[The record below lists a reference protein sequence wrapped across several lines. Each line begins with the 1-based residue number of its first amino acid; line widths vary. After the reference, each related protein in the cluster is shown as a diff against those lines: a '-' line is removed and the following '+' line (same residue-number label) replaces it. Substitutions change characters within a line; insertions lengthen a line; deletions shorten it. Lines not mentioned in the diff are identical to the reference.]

1 MSQLITC
8 QDLKKSFGAHTLFS
22 DLALSV
28 HEGDRVG
35 LIGPNG
41 SGKSTLLKIL
51 TERESLDSGTIF
63 RRKHIRTVYLGQEDI
78 FDEDKTLEE
87 VLAEVIDDDKDEIH
101 RYNRVHRALGQAEF
115 KDPDQKAG
123 SLSGGWKKRLAIARA
138 LVQEPDILLLDEP
151 TNHLDIGAILW
162 LEKILLSASFSFILV
177 SHDRTFL
184 ENVTNRIVELNRC
197 YPTGCLSIKGNY
209 SHFLEKRV
217 EFLDQQLVMESSLA
231 NKVRREVEWLRRG
244 PKARTTKARFR
255 IDEAHRLQ
263 SELGQVRGRNRA
275 EQQVR
280 IGFDSTGRKTKKL
293 LTIVGV
299 SKAIDGRKLFAD
311 LSFVLGPGVCLGM
324 VGENGCGKST
334 LMHLIHGDVSP
345 DQGSVAKVD
354 GVRIVLFDQKREQ
367 LDQDVILRTALSPD
381 GDSVIYQGRSVH
393 VVTWAKRFL
402 FEPDQL
408 EMPVSRL
415 SGGEQARILIAN
427 LMRQPADILLLDE
440 PTNDLDISS
449 IQVLEESL
457 LDFEGAVVLV
467 SHDRSFLDNL
477 TNTIIGFDGHGGTS
491 LYADCHQWL
500 ASFSPEKK
508 NVKKKKGKVK
518 PAPKK
523 TKKLTYKERLE
534 LEAMEETILTAE
546 EDLDACKLKVEDP
559 EITSNP
565 AELVT
570 WCNRLQESQG
580 KVDSLYSRWDDLE
593 KRNEE

>member
-8 QDLKKSFGAHTLFS
+8 QELNKSFGAHTLFS

-28 HEGDRVG
+28 HDDDRVG

-41 SGKSTLLKIL
+41 SGKSTLLRIL
-51 TERESLDSGTIF
+51 AEKESLDSGTIF
-63 RRKHIRTVYLGQEDI
+63 RRKQVRTVYLGQEDI
-78 FDEDKTLEE
+78 FDDNKTLEE
-87 VLAEVIDDDKDEIH
+87 TLEEVIGDDTDEIH
-101 RYNRVHRALGQAEF
+101 RYNRVHRALSQAKF

-162 LEKILLSASFSFILV
+162 LEKILLSAPFSFILV

-184 ENVTNRIVELNRC
+184 ENVTNRVVELNRC

-209 SHFLEKRV
+209 SHFLEKRL
-217 EFLDQQLVMESSLA
+217 EFLEQQQVMESSLA

-244 PKARTTKARFR
+244 PKARTTKARYR

-263 SELGQVRGRNRA
+263 SELAQVRGRNRSD
-275 EQQVR
+275 QKVR
-280 IGFDSTGRKTKKL
+280 IGFDATGRKTKKL
-293 LTIVGV
+293 MTVEGV
-299 SKAIDGRKLFAD
+299 SKAIDGRQLFTD

-334 LMHLIHGDVSP
+334 LMHLIYGDVPP
-345 DQGSVAKVD
+345 DQGTVTRAD
-354 GVRIVLFDQKREQ
+354 GVKIILFDQKREQ
-367 LDQDVILRTALSPD
+367 LDQDVILRTALSPH
-381 GDSVIYQGRSVH
+381 GDSVLYQGSPVH

-427 LMRQPADILLLDE
+427 LMRQSADILLLDE
-440 PTNDLDISS
+440 PTNDLDIGS

-467 SHDRSFLDNL
+467 SHDRSFLDTL
-477 TNTIIGFDGHGGTS
+477 TSTIIGFDGHGGTS

-500 ASFSPEKK
+500 ASLSAGKK
-508 NVKKKKGKVK
+508 NDKKKKGKVK
-518 PAPKK
+518 SSPKK
-523 TKKLTYKERLE
+523 SNKLTYKERLE
-534 LEAMEETILTAE
+534 LEAMEKTILEAE
-546 EDLDACKLKVEDP
+546 EELNICKLKVEDP
-559 EITSNP
+559 EISIDP
-565 AELVT
+565 AELSV
-570 WCNRLQESQG
+570 WCNRLQECQDN
-580 KVDSLYSRWDDLE
+580 VDSLYSRWGDLE
-593 KRNEE
+593 KRQD

>member
-1 MSQLITC
+1 
-8 QDLKKSFGAHTLFS
+8 
-22 DLALSV
+22 
-28 HEGDRVG
+28 
-35 LIGPNG
+35 
-41 SGKSTLLKIL
+41 
-51 TERESLDSGTIF
+51 
-63 RRKHIRTVYLGQEDI
+63 
-78 FDEDKTLEE
+78 
-87 VLAEVIDDDKDEIH
+87 
-101 RYNRVHRALGQAEF
+101 
-115 KDPDQKAG
+115 
-123 SLSGGWKKRLAIARA
+123 
-138 LVQEPDILLLDEP
+138 
-151 TNHLDIGAILW
+151 
-162 LEKILLSASFSFILV
+162 
-177 SHDRTFL
+177 
-184 ENVTNRIVELNRC
+184 
-197 YPTGCLSIKGNY
+197 
-209 SHFLEKRV
+209 
-217 EFLDQQLVMESSLA
+217 
-231 NKVRREVEWLRRG
+231 
-244 PKARTTKARFR
+244 
-255 IDEAHRLQ
+255 
-263 SELGQVRGRNRA
+263 
-275 EQQVR
+275 
-280 IGFDSTGRKTKKL
+280 
-293 LTIVGV
+293 
-299 SKAIDGRKLFAD
+299 
-311 LSFVLGPGVCLGM
+311 M

-334 LMHLIHGDVSP
+334 LMHLVHGDVSP

-354 GVRIVLFDQKREQ
+354 GVRVVLFDQKREQ

-449 IQVLEESL
+449 IQILEESL

-500 ASFSPEKK
+500 ASLAPEKK
-508 NVKKKKGKVK
+508 NVKKKKGKGK

-534 LEAMEETILTAE
+534 LEAIEETILEAE
-546 EDLDACKLKVEDP
+546 EELDTCKLRVEAP
-559 EITSNP
+559 EIVTNP
-565 AELVT
+565 TELT
-570 WCNRLQESQG
+570 LWCNRLQDSQD

>member
-1 MSQLITC
+1 MSQFITC
-8 QDLKKSFGAHTLFS
+8 QDLNKSFGAQTLFS
-22 DLALSV
+22 DLSMGI

-51 TERESLDSGTIF
+51 AEKESLDSGTIF
-63 RRKHIRTVYLGQEDI
+63 RRKQIRTVYLGQEDI
-78 FDEDKTLEE
+78 LDEDKTIEAVLEE
-87 VLAEVIDDDKDEIH
+87 VIGDDRDEIH
-101 RYNRVHRALGQAEF
+101 RYNRIHRSLSQAGF

-123 SLSGGWKKRLAIARA
+123 SLSGGWKKRLAISRA

-151 TNHLDIGAILW
+151 TNHLDIGTILW
-162 LEKILLSASFSFILV
+162 LEKILFSASFSFILV

-184 ENVTNRIVELNRC
+184 ENVTNRVIELNRC

-209 SHFLEKRV
+209 SHFLEKRA
-217 EFLDQQLVMESSLA
+217 EFLEQQLAMESSLA

-244 PKARTTKARFR
+244 PKARTTKARYR

-263 SELGQVRGRNRA
+263 SELVQVRGRNRA

-280 IGFDSTGRKTKKL
+280 IGFDGTGRKTKKL
-293 LTIVGV
+293 LTVSGV
-299 SKAIDGRKLFAD
+299 SKEISGRQLFTD
-311 LSFVLGPGVCLGM
+311 LSFDLRPGMCLGL

-334 LMHLIHGDVSP
+334 LMHLIHGDGSP
-345 DQGSVAKVD
+345 DQGTVTKAD
-354 GVRIVLFDQKREQ
+354 GLRIVLFDQKREQ

-381 GDSVIYQGRSVH
+381 GDSVIYQGRPVH

-440 PTNDLDISS
+440 PTNDLDIGS
-449 IQVLEESL
+449 IQILEESL
-457 LDFEGAVVLV
+457 LDFEGAIVLV
-467 SHDRSFLDNL
+467 SHDRSFLENL
-477 TNTIIGFDGHGGTS
+477 TSTIVGFDGHGGTRS
-491 LYADCHQWL
+491 YADYHQWL
-500 ASFSPEKK
+500 ASLPSEKK
-508 NVKKKKGKVK
+508 NVKKKKNKAK
-518 PAPKK
+518 PAPGK
-523 TKKLTYKERLE
+523 TNKLTYKERLE
-534 LEAMEETILTAE
+534 LEAMEETILSAE
-546 EDLDACKLKVEDP
+546 EELDTYKLKVEDP

-565 AELVT
+565 TELAL
-570 WCNRLQESQG
+570 WCNRLQEGQD
-580 KVDSLYSRWDDLE
+580 KVDSLYTRWDDLE
-593 KRNEE
+593 KRNG